1 VLKNKVPGGFLLPV
15 ILLLL
20 SAPFTWAQSPGA
32 ALPVDYALAD
42 GTRLTGYLSL
52 PPDYQRGGKYP
63 AILLIHGGRGDEG
76 LELRNRTAG
85 FLKVRPVKEHLGR
98 RYLVF
103 SAAYHSD
110 YLGSPQEIESMAAAL
125 KAMAGLPQ
133 VDRARVAALG
143 VSHGG
148 YLALMCAGHPQ
159 IPVQIKAAV
168 SISGVVDVAAFLEH
182 RRRPSLWG
190 KLAKGGQPPE
200 LAASPAVR
208 ALGWPPDK
216 DARTRENYARVSVL
230 TYVGNFQAPVLV
242 IHGTKDH
249 LVPVSQARRL
259 KEALEQRQKVFEYLE
274 VPTGKIGG
282 HFIFVTSK
290 AMWEKIDVFLQKYL

>member
-1 VLKNKVPGGFLLPV
+1 MKSTVPGIFMLSV

-20 SAPFTWAQSPGA
+20 STPVSLGRGSGA
-32 ALPVDYALAD
+32 AAPISYSLTD

-52 PPDYQRGGKYP
+52 PRDYQEGKKYP
-63 AILLIHGGRGDEG
+63 AILLIHGGMGDG
-76 LELRNRTAG
+76 ANRLGRADR
-85 FLKVRPVKEHLGR
+85 FLQTWPIQEHLCR
-98 RYLVF
+98 RYVVF

-110 YLGSPQEIESMAAAL
+110 YFGGPQEIESMAAAL
-125 KAMAGLPQ
+125 KTMAGLPQ
-133 VDRARVAALG
+133 VDRARIAALG

-159 IPVQIKAAV
+159 IPLRIKAAA
-168 SISGVVDVAAFLEH
+168 SISGVVDVAAFLQH
-182 RRRPSLWG
+182 RF
-190 KLAKGGQPPE
+190 GGSR

-216 DARTRENYARVSVL
+216 DARTRENYARLSVL

-242 IHGTKDH
+242 IHGTQDN

-274 VPTGKIGG
+274 VPTGRIGG
-282 HFIFVTSK
+282 HFIFLTSK
-290 AMWEKIDVFLQKYL
+290 AMWEKIDAFLKKHL